1 MMKSSIAT
9 EKKMAARN
17 WKKAIKK
24 NGKKKELERNT
35 VNNKKEWRM
44 VEKYMNS
51 EKYKTQQRRG
61 INSEYVK
68 EKKERMNEDIN
79 KK

>member
-1 MMKSSIAT
+1 MKSSIAT

-35 VNNKKEWRM
+35 VNNK
-44 VEKYMNS
+44 N
-51 EKYKTQQRRG
+51 
-61 INSEYVK
+61 
-68 EKKERMNEDIN
+68 EKKE
-79 KK
+79 